1 MKRLLTLCLVFC
13 LMLNNTI
20 AYAAKIP
27 EQTHNLPSQCENI
40 TEATLRKNLEIDIQD
55 FLIDQPNVNFDGIV
69 ARQWKILN
77 LDEVIDF
84 EIHKAA
90 LSVNND
96 TGIINRFGSSWVPG
110 KAEELANKVTDIAF
124 KSQSLKVKLN
134 QLSNNVSKMIA
145 SQMEIVSAKSSSY
158 AMDCLRRFVG
168 TKYSET
174 FVDVFSNKVQV
185 SELSSDNMDSLN
197 PNTTSYIDNYKSGL
211 VGGGILATTAIVR
224 KKVTGKIIDRVFQ
237 QVGERVLGRLGSG
250 LIPVVGDIVGA
261 TLLATDVIKSFEG
274 ALPEI
279 EKSLKSPTVKKTIQK
294 EIVRMV
300 EEEVR
305 PKNSQIAR
313 EISNHIYSV
322 WLEVRK
328 DYQEV
333 LKLEAE
339 EPEFKE
345 AIKNE
350 ADLSK
355 ISSIV
360 GVIINKIGRDSLI
373 TSIKDGTFERVISLP
388 EVSYKIIET
397 TRELSTLVE
406 WANLADNRIHEVV
419 SLELYKHLSPKDL
432 DRQLLSSIL
441 DIKDSSTTSKIIL
454 LDINSIRKLLSIST
468 QNLVALSV
476 NLSSGD
482 LKRLAG
488 YLEDMEQPQKNQLVR
503 FLINDDSSIIKN
515 NSVMTYVVQSC
526 EIDTAIKFWE
536 EKESP
541 LLLIDG
547 IFKMARGAISW
558 ELIAE
563 KFGIPMSLFFISIP
577 IILLISLFLI
587 IGHWFYRQHL
597 KTNQTQKTVGELN
610 AN

>member
-1 MKRLLTLCLVFC
+1 MKRLVTLCLVFC
-13 LMLNNTI
+13 LMLNNTV
-20 AYAAKIP
+20 AYAATIS
-27 EQTHNLPSQCENI
+27 EQTSNLPSQCENT
-40 TEATLRKNLEIDIQD
+40 TEATLRKNLELTIQD
-55 FLIDQPNVNFDGIV
+55 FLINQPDVNFDGIV
-69 ARQWKILN
+69 DQQWKVLN
-77 LDEVIDF
+77 LDAVIDF
-84 EIHKAA
+84 EIRKAA

-124 KSQSLKVKLN
+124 KSPSLKVKLN

-145 SQMEIVSAKSSSY
+145 SQMEIASTKSSSY

-168 TKYSET
+168 EKYSET
-174 FVDVFSNKVQV
+174 FVDVLSNKVQV
-185 SELSSDNMDSLN
+185 SELSADNMDSLN
-197 PNTTSYIDNYKSGL
+197 PNTNSYIDNYKSGL

-279 EKSLKSPTVKKTIQK
+279 EKSLKSPAVKKTIQK

-339 EPEFKE
+339 MPEFKE
-345 AIKNE
+345 AIKTE

-373 TSIKDGTFERVISLP
+373 ISIKDGTFERVISLP

-397 TRELSTLVE
+397 THELSTLVE
-406 WANLADNRIHEVV
+406 WANLADNRIDQVV

-441 DIKDSSTTSKIIL
+441 DIKDSSTTSKMIL
-454 LDINSIRKLLSIST
+454 LDVNSIRKLLSIST

-488 YLEDMEQPQKNQLVR
+488 YLENMEQPQKNELVR
-503 FLINDDSSIIKN
+503 FLINDNSSIIKN
-515 NSVMTYVVQSC
+515 NGVMTYVVQSH

-563 KFGIPMSLFFISIP
+563 KFGIPMSLFFMSIP

-587 IGHWFYRQHL
+587 MGNWFYRQRL

-610 AN
+610 VN

>member
-1 MKRLLTLCLVFC
+1 
-13 LMLNNTI
+13 MLNNTV
-20 AYAAKIP
+20 AYAATIS
-27 EQTHNLPSQCENI
+27 EQTSNLPSQCENI
-40 TEATLRKNLEIDIQD
+40 TEATLRKNLELTIQD
-55 FLIDQPNVNFDGIV
+55 FLINQPDVNFDGIV
-69 ARQWKILN
+69 DQQWKVLN
-77 LDEVIDF
+77 LDDVIDF
-84 EIHKAA
+84 EIHNAA

-124 KSQSLKVKLN
+124 KSPSLKVKLN

-145 SQMEIVSAKSSSY
+145 SQMEIASAKSSSY

-168 TKYSET
+168 EKYSET
-174 FVDVFSNKVQV
+174 FVDVLSNKVQV
-185 SELSSDNMDSLN
+185 SELSADNMDSLN

-279 EKSLKSPTVKKTIQK
+279 EKSLTSPTVKKTIQR

-305 PKNSQIAR
+305 PKNYLIAR

-339 EPEFKE
+339 MPEFKE

-397 TRELSTLVE
+397 TRKLSMLVE
-406 WANLADNRIHEVV
+406 WVDLADNRIDKVV

-432 DRQLLSSIL
+432 DRQLLASIL
-441 DIKDSSTTSKIIL
+441 DIKDSSTISKIIL
-454 LDINSIRKLLSIST
+454 LDVNSIRKLLSIST

-482 LKRLAG
+482 LRRLAG
-488 YLEDMEQPQKNQLVR
+488 YLENMEQPQKNQLVR
-503 FLINDDSSIIKN
+503 FLINDNSSIIKN
-515 NSVMTYVVQSC
+515 NSVMAYVVQSH
-526 EIDTAIKFWE
+526 EIDSAIKFWE
-536 EKESP
+536 DKESP
-541 LLLIDG
+541 LLLIYG
-547 IFKMARGAISW
+547 LFKMATGAISW
-558 ELIAE
+558 QLIAE
-563 KFGIPMSLFFISIP
+563 KFGIPTAIFFTSIP
-577 IILLISLFLI
+577 IILLISLFLM
-587 IGHWFYRQHL
+587 IGNWFYRQRL
-597 KTNQTQKTVGELN
+597 KINQTQKIVGESN